1 MLVFLAYF
9 FFSWANLCVL
19 AFCRCFGKKKVE
31 PEVKGDGAPA
41 PAAVA
46 AEEGAKPAAAPVAG
60 GESH

>member
-1 MLVFLAYF
+1 VCRWL
-9 FFSWANLCVL
+9 
-19 AFCRCFGKKKVE
+19 CRCFIKKKVE

-46 AEEGAKPAAAPVAG
+46 AEEGAKLAVAPVAG